1 MRTEHKEKWMKTNKD
16 AMDAVLRG
24 VKEVIDPAFTYKG
37 HTEEWVYYI
46 DTATLD
52 MFDDSNCLLAQLAP
66 VLLPEEAEKGM
77 LWPPLAEVSAWLV
90 SKRDFDDLVPWHATD
105 FGGRLSWTQYFGFDA
120 WSTVYTYGDLTEAW
134 TYYIEGRRDQAA

>member
-1 MRTEHKEKWMKTNKD
+1 MWAEHKEKWMKTNKD

-52 MFDDSNCLLAQLAP
+52 MFDGFNCLLAQLAP
-66 VLLPEEAEKGM
+66 LLLTKTPVDANERTPFEMATEELE
-77 LWPPLAEVSAWLV
+77 
-90 SKRDFDDLVPWHATD
+90 SKRDLNDLVPWHATEFD
-105 FGGRLSWTQYFGFDA
+105 ARVSWTTYFGFDS
-120 WSTVYTYGDLTEAW
+120 WFDVYTYDDLTEAW

>member
-1 MRTEHKEKWMKTNKD
+1 MKTNKD

-52 MFDDSNCLLAQLAP
+52 MFDDSNCLLVQLAP
-66 VLLPEEAEKGM
+66 VLLPEKAEKGM
-77 LWPPLAEVSAWLV
+77 LWPPFAEVAAWLL
-90 SKRDFDDLVPWHATD
+90 SKRDFDDLVPWHATE
-105 FGGRLSWTQYFGFDA
+105 FGGRVSWTQYFGFDA
-120 WSTVYTYGDLTEAW
+120 WSTMYTYGDLTEAW